1 MVTLSQV
8 PKSFHKQ
15 IFLHN
20 VWYTIKD
27 NMTQKELVSIKRIS
41 GNNRPKKKKKK
52 PPRTPEV
59 SDSKLVRHCF

>member
-1 MVTLSQV
+1 MVTLSQAS
-8 PKSFHKQ
+8 KSFHKQ

-27 NMTQKELVSIKRIS
+27 NMTQNKLVSIKRIS
-41 GNNRPKKKKKK
+41 GNNRPKKKTN
-52 PPRTPEV
+52 PPGTPEV